1 MTPMHLLDHYCPSPI
16 NRRHAESLQ
25 VTWAGAIADALNE
38 QWLPEGYFAEEQLQ
52 PSARVEVDVATFEEE
67 GRDHSAGGT
76 AVAGRRTW
84 TPAVP
89 TWTMPGLVPEGLEV
103 LVFSSEG
110 GPTLVGAIELV
121 SPANKDR
128 PATRRAF
135 AAKCASY
142 LHQGI
147 GLMIVDV
154 VTSRSANLH
163 NELVQLLDQPAE
175 FLQPQA
181 TELYAVAYRPVRRSE
196 NDWIEIWPAELTVG
210 KALPDLP
217 LWLSP
222 DLVVP
227 VSLESTYGDA
237 CQRRRLVP

>member
-1 MTPMHLLDHYCPSPI
+1 MPLLDHFHPPLSTQ
-16 NRRHAESLQ
+16 RHWESFHT
-25 VTWAGAIADALNE
+25 TWAGAIADALNE

-67 GRDHSAGGT
+67 GRDRTSGGI
-76 AVAGRRTW
+76 AVAGRKTW
-84 TPAVP
+84 TPAAP
-89 TWTMPGLVPEGLEV
+89 TWTMTGLVPEGLEV
-103 LVFSSEG
+103 LVFSGEG

-121 SPANKDR
+121 SSANKDR

-147 GLMIVDV
+147 GLLIVDV

-175 FLQPQA
+175 FQQPPA
-181 TELYAVAYRPVRRSE
+181 AGLYAVAYRSVRRGES
-196 NDWIEIWPAELTVG
+196 DWIEIWPAELAAG
-210 KALPDLP
+210 KALPELP
-217 LWLSP
+217 LWLGP

-227 VSLESTYGDA
+227 VNLESTYGDA